1 MSARSSSP
9 RSTRTIPG
17 SGLRSVIL
25 PLRGKRH
32 PELGR
37 LRLVVT
43 RAGETD
49 AMTLKPECA
58 SPTEALKSELAATLR
73 KRGGYI
79 VFVGYPVA
87 GFHVDVV
94 AQRGN
99 QALAIACDGDP
110 ERRALPD
117 DPHSLDSVSG
127 QAILERAGWRVH
139 RIPYRRWQLD
149 PDGCLAEIDA
159 LLGAVDA
166 DEAG

>member
-17 SGLRSVIL
+17 FGLRSVIL

-37 LRLVVT
+37 RRLVVT

-73 KRGGYI
+73 AVTK
-79 VFVGYPVA
+79 
-87 GFHVDVV
+87 
-94 AQRGN
+94 
-99 QALAIACDGDP
+99 LAAM
-110 ERRALPD
+110 LN
-117 DPHSLDSVSG
+117 L
-127 QAILERAGWRVH
+127 
-139 RIPYRRWQLD
+139 
-149 PDGCLAEIDA
+149 LAPPRCRMTA
-159 LLGAVDA
+159 R
-166 DEAG
+166 

>member
-49 AMTLKPECA
+49 AMTLKAKCA
-58 SPTEALKSELAATLR
+58 SPTEALKSELSATLR
-73 KRGGYI
+73 AVTNLGGN
-79 VFVGYPVA
+79 VELVGA
-87 GFHVDVV
+87 GSLPNDGKVISD
-94 AQRGN
+94 QR
-99 QALAIACDGDP
+99 
-110 ERRALPD
+110 
-117 DPHSLDSVSG
+117 
-127 QAILERAGWRVH
+127 
-139 RIPYRRWQLD
+139 
-149 PDGCLAEIDA
+149 
-159 LLGAVDA
+159 
-166 DEAG
+166 